1 MWSISAHPCWDRCC
15 LPMVKFQRVLQKMAR
30 VTVAQKQLGG
40 KVRREN
46 EVCKLP
52 VLGFPSTKGGLQN
65 WSWKS
70 RHNSSLLRKESP
82 ALDLG
87 RWPPGKYR
95 IKTRSCSA
103 DITERVAPAG
113 CGGPAH
119 PRAALAPL
127 ESVGGDVRGLRGIR

>member
-1 MWSISAHPCWDRCC
+1 
-15 LPMVKFQRVLQKMAR
+15 MVKFQRVLQKMVR

-87 RWPPGKYR
+87 PSKYR
-95 IKTRSCSA
+95 IKTDLVPLISQNA
-103 DITERVAPAG
+103 W
-113 CGGPAH
+113 H
-119 PRAALAPL
+119 PRAAVARPTH
-127 ESVGGDVRGLRGIR
+127 GLRWPRSRAWAATFEGFEASDEYRLMGMG